1 MRELTLKGYLEQQL
15 CELSDFKSKSLY
27 KFASLAQNNAR
38 LKDVLCLYISLYVD
52 DKLKNQLTKKFTYLS
67 ADCERLSGKSPDSFD
82 DSLSEYRTIY
92 ENYLNRKNTKQ
103 SDNKLKELMRK
114 RIVEL
119 KTEKGISN
127 YRIYKALNLN
137 PGNVNAFLKNADVSK
152 VGLNTVRK
160 MLVYVSE

>member
-15 CELSDFKSKSLY
+15 CELSDCKSKSLY
-27 KFASLAQNNAR
+27 KFADLAQNNAR
-38 LKDVLCLYISLYVD
+38 LNDVLCLYLSLYVD

-67 ADCERLSGKSPDSFD
+67 VYCERLSGKSPDDFD
-82 DSLSEYRTIY
+82 DSLSEYKTIY
-92 ENYLNRKNTKQ
+92 ENYLNRKSSKQ
-103 SDNKLKELMRK
+103 NDNKLKKLMQK

-160 MLVYVSE
+160 MLAYVSE

>member
-15 CELSDFKSKSLY
+15 CELSDCKSKSLY
-27 KFASLAQNNAR
+27 RFSRLAQNNAR
-38 LKDVLCLYISLYVD
+38 LKNVLCLFLSLYVD
-52 DKLKNQLTKKFTYLS
+52 YKLKNQLTKKFTYLS
-67 ADCERLSGKSPDSFD
+67 TDCEKLSGKSPDDFD

-92 ENYLNRKNTKQ
+92 ENYLNKKNLKHNE
-103 SDNKLKELMRK
+103 DNLKAIMQK

-160 MLVYVSE
+160 MLAYLNQ

>member
-1 MRELTLKGYLEQQL
+1 MSTEH
-15 CELSDFKSKSLY
+15 SK
-27 KFASLAQNNAR
+27 
-38 LKDVLCLYISLYVD
+38 I
-52 DKLKNQLTKKFTYLS
+52 
-67 ADCERLSGKSPDSFD
+67 
-82 DSLSEYRTIY
+82 
-92 ENYLNRKNTKQ
+92 
-103 SDNKLKELMRK
+103 SDNKLKKLMQK

-160 MLVYVSE
+160 MLAYVNE

>member
-1 MRELTLKGYLEQQL
+1 MRELTLKGYLEQQF
-15 CELSDFKSKSLY
+15 CELSDCKSKSLY
-27 KFASLAQNNAR
+27 KFADLAQNNAR
-38 LKDVLCLYISLYVD
+38 LKDVLCLYLSLYVD

-67 ADCERLSGKSPDSFD
+67 VYCERLSGKSPDDFD
-82 DSLSEYRTIY
+82 DSLSEYKTIY
-92 ENYLNRKNTKQ
+92 ENYLNRKSSKQ
-103 SDNKLKELMRK
+103 NDNKLKKLMQK

-160 MLVYVSE
+160 MLAYVNE

>member
-1 MRELTLKGYLEQQL
+1 MRALTLKGYLEQQL
-15 CELSDFKSKSLY
+15 CELSDCKSKSLY
-27 KFASLAQNNAR
+27 KFAGLAQNNAR
-38 LKDVLCLYISLYVD
+38 LREVLCLYISLYVD

-67 ADCERLSGKSPDSFD
+67 EFCERLSGKSLNDFD
-82 DSLSEYRTIY
+82 DSLSEYKTIY
-92 ENYLNRKNTKQ
+92 ENYLNRKNSKQ
-103 SDNKLKELMRK
+103 NDNKLKKLMQK

-127 YRIYKALNLN
+127 YRIYKTLNLN

-160 MLVYVSE
+160 MLAYVSE

>member
-15 CELSDFKSKSLY
+15 CELSDCKSKSLY

-38 LKDVLCLYISLYVD
+38 LRDVLCLYLSLYVE
-52 DKLKNQLTKKFTYLS
+52 DKLRNQLTKKFAYLS
-67 ADCERLSGKSPDSFD
+67 ADCEKLSGKSPDDFD

-103 SDNKLKELMRK
+103 SDNKLKELMQK

-160 MLVYVSE
+160 MLAYLNQ

>member
-15 CELSDFKSKSLY
+15 CELSDCKSKSLY
-27 KFASLAQNNAR
+27 KFADLAQNNAR
-38 LKDVLCLYISLYVD
+38 LKDVLCLYLSLYVD
-52 DKLKNQLTKKFTYLS
+52 DKLKNRLTKKFTYLS
-67 ADCERLSGKSPDSFD
+67 VYCERLSGKSPDDFD
-82 DSLSEYRTIY
+82 DSLSEYKTIY
-92 ENYLNRKNTKQ
+92 ENYLNRKSSKQ
-103 SDNKLKELMRK
+103 NDNKLKKLMQK

-160 MLVYVSE
+160 MLAYVSE

>member
-1 MRELTLKGYLEQQL
+1 MRELTLKGYFEKQL
-15 CELSDFKSKSLY
+15 CELSDCKSKSLY
-27 KFASLAQNNAR
+27 KFARLAQNNAR
-38 LKDVLCLYISLYVD
+38 LKGVLCLYLSLYVD
-52 DKLKNQLTKKFTYLS
+52 NKLKNQLTKRFPYLL
-67 ADCERLSGKSPDSFD
+67 ADCEKLYGKSPDDFD

-103 SDNKLKELMRK
+103 SDNKLKELMQK

-160 MLVYVSE
+160 MLAYLHQ